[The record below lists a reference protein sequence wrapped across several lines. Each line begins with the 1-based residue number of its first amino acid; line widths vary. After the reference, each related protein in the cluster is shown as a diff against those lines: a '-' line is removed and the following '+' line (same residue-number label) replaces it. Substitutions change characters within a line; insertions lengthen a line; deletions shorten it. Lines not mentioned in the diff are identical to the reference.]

1 MLPLGTAVCWQAAR
15 KQKALRGRIVAVV
28 TGGTAPAQAA
38 PELIGLKTTQ
48 VKFGDPSRPR
58 TQTHYL
64 IIREEENDRG
74 ARQSVYYLPP
84 ARSVQTVR
92 GEA

>member
-28 TGGTAPAQAA
+28 NGGTAPAQAA

-48 VKFGDPSRPR
+48 STISLLVKMTKMTFGKRARP
-58 TQTHYL
+58 
-64 IIREEENDRG
+64 IREVTTMRMKMACG
-74 ARQSVYYLPP
+74 
-84 ARSVQTVR
+84 
-92 GEA
+92 